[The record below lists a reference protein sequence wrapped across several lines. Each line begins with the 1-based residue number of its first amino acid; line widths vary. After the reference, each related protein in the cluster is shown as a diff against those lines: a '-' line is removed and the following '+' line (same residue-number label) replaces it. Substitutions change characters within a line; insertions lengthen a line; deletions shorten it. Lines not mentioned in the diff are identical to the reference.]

1 MQAWDR
7 EMLAYTQRARCQ
19 VEGWGKIWWSFFSKE
34 FQMTIQEIE
43 QAITELDP
51 DELARLREWF
61 DEYYAQVWDE
71 QIEQDAA
78 SGRLDKLIAEV
89 DEEYNAGL
97 SKPL

>member
-1 MQAWDR
+1 
-7 EMLAYTQRARCQ
+7 
-19 VEGWGKIWWSFFSKE
+19 
-34 FQMTIQEIE
+34 MTMQEIE
-43 QAITELDP
+43 QAITELSP

-61 DEYYAQVWDE
+61 DEYYAKIWDE